1 MTTLLI
7 TGTDTGVGKTWV
19 GRALGHALAA
29 AGRRVVAI
37 KPVETGCSDATALL
51 EDGALLAVA
60 TGQAEPRTALYRF
73 PEPLA
78 PALAA
83 DAAGE
88 AIDLD
93 AMLLRLE
100 ALSAGAEVVL
110 VEGVGGLLAP
120 MTWEW
125 TVVDLARALGASALV
140 VAEDRFGTINHTLLT
155 LGALELA
162 GLEVTGVVLNRPGD
176 AGSIDRDQRGRHRAA
191 RRDRPDRDRAQA
203 AGSGHGDHRNPARY
217 RVDSRAS
224 VPEPLPVFCESGPGP
239 GAVERNPWRG
249 GPNLQAS
256 SESFHAVRIPTA
268 LR

>member
-7 TGTDTGVGKTWV
+7 TGTDTGVGKTWI
-19 GRALGHALAA
+19 GRALGNALVA

-37 KPVETGCSDATALL
+37 KPVETGCSDATALH
-51 EDGALLAVA
+51 EDGALLAAA
-60 TGQAEPRTALYRF
+60 TGQAEPRAALYRF
-73 PEPLA
+73 PSPLP

-100 ALSAGAEVVL
+100 ELSTGADVVL

-140 VAEDRFGTINHTLLT
+140 VAVDRLGTINHTLLT

-162 GLEVTGVVLNRPGD
+162 GLEVAGVVLTGAGD
-176 AGSIDRDQRGRHRAA
+176 AGSVDRDQRGRHRPA
-191 RRDRPDRDRAQA
+191 RRDRPDRDRAPA
-203 AGSGHGDHRNPARY
+203 RGSGGGGREVQPVIELDP
-217 RVDSRAS
+217 RAECLS
-224 VPEPLPVFCESGPGP
+224 HVPVFCESGPAWG
-239 GAVERNPWRG
+239 
-249 GPNLQAS
+249 
-256 SESFHAVRIPTA
+256 
-268 LR
+268 

>member
-1 MTTLLI
+1 VTTLLI

-19 GRALGHALAA
+19 GRALGSALAI

-37 KPVETGCSDATALL
+37 KPVETGCSDAAAQR
-51 EDGALLAVA
+51 EDGALLAAA
-60 TGQAEPRTALYRF
+60 TGQAEPRRALYRF
-73 PEPLA
+73 SSPLP

-125 TVVDLARALGASALV
+125 TVVDVARALSASALV
-140 VAEDRFGTINHTLLT
+140 VAADRRGTINHTLLT

-162 GLEVTGVVLNRPGD
+162 GLEVAGVVLTAPETPDPSTGTNAAAIARL
-176 AGSIDRDQRGRHRAA
+176 AGIDRIVNVPRLGDPARAA
-191 RRDRPDRDRAQA
+191 GEVQPVIGWLR
-203 AGSGHGDHRNPARY
+203 
-217 RVDSRAS
+217 
-224 VPEPLPVFCESGPGP
+224 EPS
-239 GAVERNPWRG
+239 
-249 GPNLQAS
+249 
-256 SESFHAVRIPTA
+256 T
-268 LR
+268 

>member
-7 TGTDTGVGKTWV
+7 TGTDTGVGKTSI

-29 AGRRVVAI
+29 AGRRAVAI
-37 KPVETGCSDATALL
+37 KPIETGCSDATALL

-73 PEPLA
+73 PDRLA

-100 ALSAGAEVVL
+100 ALSAGADVVL

-140 VAEDRFGTINHTLLT
+140 VAADRFGTINHTLLT

-162 GLEVTGVVLNRPGD
+162 GLEVMGVVLTGPETPDPSTGTNGAAIARLTG
-176 AGSIDRDQRGRHRAA
+176 IDRIVTVPRLADPATATTEIQPVIGWIH
-191 RRDRPDRDRAQA
+191 DRP
-203 AGSGHGDHRNPARY
+203 
-217 RVDSRAS
+217 
-224 VPEPLPVFCESGPGP
+224 
-239 GAVERNPWRG
+239 
-249 GPNLQAS
+249 
-256 SESFHAVRIPTA
+256 T
-268 LR
+268 

>member
-7 TGTDTGVGKTWV
+7 TGTDSGVGKTWIACAL
-19 GRALGHALAA
+19 GRALTA

-37 KPVETGCSDATALL
+37 KPLETGCSDATALL
-51 EDGALLAVA
+51 EDGTLLAAA
-60 TGQAEPRTALYRF
+60 TGQAEPRAALYRF
-73 PEPLA
+73 PDRLD

-83 DAAGE
+83 DAAGD

-100 ALSAGAEVVL
+100 ALSADAEIVL

-162 GLEVTGVVLNRPGD
+162 GLEVTGVVLTGPETPDQSSGTNAAAIARLAGIERVVTVPRLADPGT
-176 AGSIDRDQRGRHRAA
+176 AA
-191 RRDRPDRDRAQA
+191 TQIQPVI
-203 AGSGHGDHRNPARY
+203 GWIRN
-217 RVDSRAS
+217 
-224 VPEPLPVFCESGPGP
+224 
-239 GAVERNPWRG
+239 
-249 GPNLQAS
+249 Q
-256 SESFHAVRIPTA
+256 PT
-268 LR
+268 

>member
-7 TGTDTGVGKTWV
+7 TGTDTGVGKTWI

-37 KPVETGCSDATALL
+37 KP
-51 EDGALLAVA
+51 LLAAA
-60 TGQAEPRTALYRF
+60 TGQAEPLSALYRF
-73 PEPLA
+73 PEPLV

-93 AMLLRLE
+93 TMLLRLE

-110 VEGVGGLLAP
+110 VEGVGGLLVP

-125 TVVDLARALGASALV
+125 TVVDLARALGAPALV
-140 VAEDRFGTINHTLLT
+140 VAVDRLGTINHTLLT

-162 GLEVTGVVLNRPGD
+162 GLEVAGVVLTAPETPDPSTGSNAAAIARL
-176 AGSIDRDQRGRHRAA
+176 AGIDRIVTVPRRA
-191 RRDRPDRDRAQA
+191 DPGA
-203 AGSGHGDHRNPARY
+203 AGREVQPIVGWI
-217 RVDSRAS
+217 
-224 VPEPLPVFCESGPGP
+224 PE
-239 GAVERNPWRG
+239 AG
-249 GPNLQAS
+249 G
-256 SESFHAVRIPTA
+256 
-268 LR
+268 